1 MPPSSEKRPA
11 EKQQPFR
18 LKAPMAS
25 GRSAQEVSAATRKL
39 RMLRTL
45 VCGNKYEKLARTQG
59 AVHIAGVDEVGRGSL
74 FGPVVAAAVILPA
87 ETRIRGLRDSKQL
100 EREDRERLSEVVHKK
115 ALAVAIEEV
124 DAETIDRINIYQAT
138 RLAMTAAVMKLAL
151 APDHLLIDAMR
162 LDLEAGRACTQTSII
177 YGDSLSISIAA
188 ASVVAKVFRDRRM
201 CELHEQ
207 YPQYGL
213 ASHKGY
219 STPEHLAALDR
230 HGPSPLHRKSFRPV
244 AQASLPWD
252 DLYHGV
258 EISVPASAIPEEIL
272 AAQAAE
278 NAIID
283 EAIVD
288 DAVSGEPLE
297 AIMEESLDAD
307 TISDDSVQELLADS
321 IEAGPLP
328 F

>member
-1 MPPSSEKRPA
+1 MARTF
-11 EKQQPFR
+11 Q
-18 LKAPMAS
+18 LKPGSAD
-25 GRSAQEVSAATRKL
+25 GRRSDQVSAATRKL

-45 VCGNKYEKLARTQG
+45 VCGNKYEKLARAQG

-100 EREDRERLSEVVHKK
+100 EREDRERLAGVVHQK
-115 ALAVAIEEV
+115 AMAIAIAEV

-138 RLAMTAAVMKLAL
+138 RLAMTNAVFKLAF

-162 LDLEAGRACTQTSII
+162 LDLGSERTCTQTSII

-188 ASVVAKVFRDRRM
+188 ASVVAKVYRDRRM
-201 CELHEQ
+201 CELHEH

-230 HGPSPLHRKSFRPV
+230 HGPSPLHRRSFRPV

-252 DLYHGV
+252 TLYQGF
-258 EISVPASAIPEEIL
+258 EISIPAEAVPEEAL
-272 AAQAAE
+272 LERAAE

-283 EAIVD
+283 AAIVD
-288 DAVSGEPLE
+288 EAVSGEPLE
-297 AIMEESLDAD
+297 TLVDDALMDEALLDQALDAD
-307 TISDDSVQELLADS
+307 SASENAAQEFLSDSM
-321 IEAGPLP
+321 EAGSIPC
-328 F
+328 